1 MEVKMDNTKLPRLS
15 SSQQRWLNFLREA
28 HNFIFNFIL

>member
-1 MEVKMDNTKLPRLS
+1 MEVKMDKTKLPKQS

-28 HNFIFNFIL
+28 HYFLFNSI